1 MIIRDLPVAEYFA
14 RPEISNSFLGLVR
27 KAPALAKAYLD
38 GTYQRDETPSMRL
51 GTLVHTLVLEPEA
64 FGLRYAVAP
73 ECDRRTKAG
82 KEEFERFTAE
92 AASREIIPRE
102 MHEQAAAMAAAIR
115 SHNMARA
122 LLAVG
127 ESEVSVFSDLDG
139 TPCKSRIDF
148 IRDGGI
154 LVDLKTTSDASPDAF
169 ARSCANFGYHRQAA
183 MYRDIARTAGIA
195 HEDFVFVCVEQKPPY
210 LVACYQLDA
219 EAEEQ
224 GRREYRHALAIWR
237 QCLDSGDYPG
247 IANELI
253 TSISLPR
260 WAIDTGDYQ

>member
-1 MIIRDLPVAEYFA
+1 MIIRNLPASEYFA
-14 RPEISNSFLGLVR
+14 RPEISNSFLSLVR

-38 GTYQRDETPSMRL
+38 GTYRREETPSMRL
-51 GTLVHTLVLEPEA
+51 GTLVHTLVLEPDT
-64 FGLRYAVAP
+64 FGSRYAVAP

-92 AASREIIPRE
+92 AAGREIIPRE

-122 LLAVG
+122 LLVAG
-127 ESEVSVFSDLDG
+127 DAEVSVFADLNEMA
-139 TPCKSRIDF
+139 CKSRIDF
-148 IRDGGI
+148 VREGGI
-154 LVDLKTTSDASPDAF
+154 LVDLKTTADASPEAF

-210 LVACYQLDA
+210 LVACYQLNA

-224 GRREYRHALAIWR
+224 GRREYRHALDIWR
-237 QCLDSGDYPG
+237 RCVETGEYPG

-260 WAIDTGDYQ
+260 WAIDTGDMQ